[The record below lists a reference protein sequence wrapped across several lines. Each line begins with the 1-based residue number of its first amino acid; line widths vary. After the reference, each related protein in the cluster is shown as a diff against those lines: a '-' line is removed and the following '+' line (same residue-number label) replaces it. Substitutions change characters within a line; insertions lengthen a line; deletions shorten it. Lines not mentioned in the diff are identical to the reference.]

1 MVFMTLQGLP
11 TATENGG
18 ISFVTTLP
26 APIVQPSPI
35 LTPGRITTFPPI
47 QQSSPINTGWPNS
60 TNLRRDRMDVSWP
73 AVYMETFG
81 PSCTRSPMTIR
92 LVSRAIELGS
102 EGNRGRDILE
112 IHKALLSDHNI
123 TPIVWPKWRL
133 NEGAFA
139 NPPNNIL

>member
-26 APIVQPSPI
+26 APIVHPSPI

-47 QQSSPINTGWPNS
+47 QQSSPMNTGWPNS
-60 TNLRRDRMDVSWP
+60 TNLRRDRMDVS
-73 AVYMETFG
+73 
-81 PSCTRSPMTIR
+81 CTRSPMTIR
-92 LVSRAIELGS
+92 LVSRARRR
-102 EGNRGRDILE
+102 RGRDVLE
-112 IHKALLSDHNI
+112 IHKALLPNHNI

-133 NEGAFA
+133 DEGAFA
-139 NPPNNIL
+139 NPSNNIL